1 MRRTKLSGSFFI
13 CLLINMLLNF
23 EGIIPAAV
31 LLALHLVL
39 KLSVW
44 WAAAALII
52 WLLWLIVWMKIIGS
66 AGQCGNTADP
76 PKENKNPYS
85 SNRQPKKTINLRHY
99 SEESKYNILL
109 KRGYYYGT
117 Y

>member
-31 LLALHLVL
+31 LLALHFVL

-85 SNRQPKKTINLRHY
+85 SDRQQKNDKSSALFRRI
-99 SEESKYNILL
+99 EI
-109 KRGYYYGT
+109 
-117 Y
+117 